1 MLPFWLFTVLL
12 VTLTVTFFVT
22 LRYGPRRFPQYARA
36 INVWGRI
43 GLIVL
48 LPCIAI
54 AALPPHV
61 RTFAVWSQI
70 PPAFYADLRHGSVR
84 AILLAAALL
93 SLLCQVG
100 IAVWLH
106 KLPVPTNRAYRAA
119 SWTTTALLGASIAY
133 TWVVR

>member
-54 AALPPHV
+54 AAL
-61 RTFAVWSQI
+61 
-70 PPAFYADLRHGSVR
+70 PAFYADLRHGSVR